1 MLWIGICEAVSV
13 AVVGGVVGGCLMAIA
28 NKANNK
34 WNVERL
40 EKYWREENWQLRS
53 GLELASHKINELTEK
68 LSTISVNKPVSNG
81 KNHSH
86 NKGYKPK
93 RHFDQRG

>member
-1 MLWIGICEAVSV
+1 MLWIGVCEAVSV
-13 AVVGGVVGGCLMAIA
+13 ACIGGIIGGLLMTIA
-28 NKANNK
+28 MRETNKFNMKMMEKQWESDYIYFRN
-34 WNVERL
+34 RL
-40 EKYWREENWQLRS
+40 EKVEHQIS
-53 GLELASHKINELTEK
+53 T
-68 LSTISVNKPVSNG
+68 LSLNKPVSNS